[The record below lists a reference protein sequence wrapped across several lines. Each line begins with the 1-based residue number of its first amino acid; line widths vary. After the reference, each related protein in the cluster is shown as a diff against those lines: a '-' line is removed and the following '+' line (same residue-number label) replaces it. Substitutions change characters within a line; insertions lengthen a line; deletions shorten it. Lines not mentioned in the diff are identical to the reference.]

1 MFTPPEL
8 DDPAA
13 LFALFATKYATV
25 TTAVTETRAPA
36 TYATEFLTQFSLVAK
51 KNELMICGPAIITKA
66 IGRICAQLTA
76 DRPDP
81 GWAAG
86 EAMGRLPGAARERRT
101 RGQLLSRQ
109 VAATIPDHI
118 ARSLVPVA

>member
-1 MFTPPEL
+1 MSVGKTPSSAIPSRNAKRGVAVCSLAIHFGGSLVSRVAYTRIASTTSRTSTIQSSVVFTPPEL

-51 KNELMICGPAIITKA
+51 KNELMI
-66 IGRICAQLTA
+66 
-76 DRPDP
+76 
-81 GWAAG
+81 
-86 EAMGRLPGAARERRT
+86 
-101 RGQLLSRQ
+101 
-109 VAATIPDHI
+109 
-118 ARSLVPVA
+118 